1 MFLENFFENS
11 LLLYPC
17 SIAIEE
23 GDTQYTYVEVDK
35 MANKLACFLNSKGIG
50 PEDKVVI
57 LLPRMAQVPIVMLAV
72 LKAGAAYIPL
82 DPEIP
87 AERVNFIM
95 QDAGAKLL
103 ITSNTILDRIGD
115 QLNSQPIFN
124 IDKQLSETDAYPD
137 TKPEVQNR
145 SSSNLCYI
153 IYTSGTT
160 GQPKGV
166 LLEHKNVANYISAAR
181 RIYPIDD
188 TDRVLQGFSVSFDAS
203 VEEIWITFSAG
214 ATLVI
219 GTFEIMRSGDR
230 FASILNG
237 LNITFLSCAPTL
249 LSMVKEDIPELK
261 VLIFGGE
268 VCSKDI
274 ATRWCKPGRVVFN
287 TYGPTEATVIAT
299 YSVLK
304 PFEEVTIGKPLQG
317 YDVLLVNEQL
327 EPVADGEEG
336 EILIGGESVAR
347 GYLNREELSARKFV
361 VTDKFKGVKERYYR
375 TGDLAK
381 YSPNGEIIFLG
392 RADAQVKVRGF
403 RVELAEIESLL
414 TKCEGVQAS
423 AVALDSKTQ
432 QLAAYVVL
440 RKGEDINRDGIAKL
454 LRQTLPYYMIPSTLD
469 IIETLP
475 LTSSQKID
483 RNRLPAPQLPL
494 TFSSDKTIISPST
507 PLESEM
513 VEIIARNIQRDDISM
528 SDNFFNDLGGH
539 SLLAAIVVSEMREL
553 KMFENMSVADVS
565 NSTKLV
571 FYI

>member
-1 MFLENFFENS
+1 M
-11 LLLYPC
+11 
-17 SIAIEE
+17 
-23 GDTQYTYVEVDK
+23 
-35 MANKLACFLNSKGIG
+35 
-50 PEDKVVI
+50 
-57 LLPRMAQVPIVMLAV
+57 
-72 LKAGAAYIPL
+72 
-82 DPEIP
+82 
-87 AERVNFIM
+87 
-95 QDAGAKLL
+95 
-103 ITSNTILDRIGD
+103 
-115 QLNSQPIFN
+115 
-124 IDKQLSETDAYPD
+124 
-137 TKPEVQNR
+137 
-145 SSSNLCYI
+145 
-153 IYTSGTT
+153 
-160 GQPKGV
+160 
-166 LLEHKNVANYISAAR
+166 
-181 RIYPIDD
+181 
-188 TDRVLQGFSVSFDAS
+188 
-203 VEEIWITFSAG
+203 
-214 ATLVI
+214 
-219 GTFEIMRSGDR
+219 
-230 FASILNG
+230 
-237 LNITFLSCAPTL
+237 
-249 LSMVKEDIPELK
+249 
-261 VLIFGGE
+261 
-268 VCSKDI
+268 
-274 ATRWCKPGRVVFN
+274 
-287 TYGPTEATVIAT
+287 
-299 YSVLK
+299 
-304 PFEEVTIGKPLQG
+304 QG

-528 SDNFFNDLGGH
+528 SDNFFNDLGDIH
-539 SLLAAIVVSEMREL
+539 CLRLLLFQKCVS
-553 KMFENMSVADVS
+553 
-565 NSTKLV
+565 
-571 FYI
+571 